1 MITFVP
7 SGSTEDMAENTD
19 NTYTS
24 CHGYVNNYAQYPEQT
39 YGSYYQWNTNVHQD
53 QLPNTHD
60 YSQYSNHYQQYN
72 EHPELVA
79 QTQHSE
85 IHNIIPSYPT
95 YPLHNNEIGPPAS
108 RESSLNL
115 SPSVNNS
122 IDGIGAR
129 RSRLIKI
136 IESSNWHNIFMR
148 CMECGF
154 FGKDCDD
161 IENHKLTMHKGFI
174 TTCRYCGIIA
184 FDTKTLKQ
192 HVNEAHPEIFI
203 LYEHCTFLHSHSQ
216 TNQLSPKIPLSN

>member
-1 MITFVP
+1 MAD
-7 SGSTEDMAENTD
+7 STG

-24 CHGYVNNYAQYPEQT
+24 YHGYMSNYTQYPEQT
-39 YGSYYQWNTNVHQD
+39 YGSYYQLDTNVRQE
-53 QLPNTHD
+53 QLPTTHD
-60 YSQYSNHYQQYN
+60 YGQYSNHYQQNIGY
-72 EHPELVA
+72 PELVA

-95 YPLHNNEIGPPAS
+95 YPPQNNEGVPPAS
-108 RESSLNL
+108 QESSLNL
-115 SPSVNNS
+115 SPSINHS

-148 CMECGF
+148 CLECGY

-161 IENHKLTMHKGFI
+161 IENHKLTMHKGLI
-174 TTCRYCGIIA
+174 TTCRYCGNIA

-216 TNQLSPKIPLSN
+216 ANQLSPKTPPPN